1 MSAMMAR
8 FLTIYDGYKDSSYV
22 GDDGD
27 DGSRKSELDVNKM
40 FDYLINNKK
49 TYGNCNII
57 YIIKLFYGRTLP
69 PLRG

>member
-40 FDYLINNKK
+40 FDYLIRKHMGIV
-49 TYGNCNII
+49 T
-57 YIIKLFYGRTLP
+57 
-69 PLRG
+69 